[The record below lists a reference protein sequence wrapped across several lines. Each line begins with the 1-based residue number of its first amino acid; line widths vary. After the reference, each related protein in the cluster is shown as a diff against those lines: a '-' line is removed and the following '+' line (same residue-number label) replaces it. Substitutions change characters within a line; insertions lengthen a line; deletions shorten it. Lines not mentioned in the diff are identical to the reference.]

1 MINRFKKKKV
11 LYLIGL
17 ALNEEESE
25 MIDENNNKLESSF
38 GLKFIE
44 KSINFKTKSDLIKT
58 NLNEILSLST
68 LTECWT
74 RHLAEWTLEYYE
86 NLLNLKFKQNES
98 TNIPSSLLQIK
109 NSIKNDEN
117 KELLKQKAEKR
128 RNKLLNKIN
137 KMQTEFVSNNKELN
151 DCIINKPVDIL
162 NEKLSS
168 TKLDEDNNDNEIILL
183 GPNENIN
190 NLIDLKSNKN
200 CYQCILCQEDV
211 INLTNETNPMILLCY
226 IQNSRVLS
234 FDHKEITIDSNNNLF
249 KKNSQLNGPYT
260 NTCGHTMHYDCWLK
274 YTSNQATTQRGLL
287 LNRDEL
293 NENLCPLCE
302 SICNSV
308 LAILPSQEL
317 IKNNK
322 KALTQ
327 SYEEWFDQ
335 LKSIE
340 NSSSLKSFNYNEII
354 LQLINEFSTNTYN
367 FGSHIT
373 NQTEN
378 NNSQQILNMIS
389 NCSYTIQVIEQILAT
404 EYLNQINLK
413 QEILLCNLV
422 KQANMIANN
431 SSETNKNVKNLIS
444 LIFNYDESNNELSS
458 SNVTLADCDCFHFLV
473 SLTLSSQH
481 SYSESSIDKFYTF
494 KLILQLKSLQILN
507 SSISDSINLIDYLKT
522 DAPFDSRLKIELM
535 PFLRCCFM
543 FYWHLNESTQSI
555 QICEQFS
562 RDLNDFDKLICH
574 LGLNRTEFDKL
585 IFNVESNSSL
595 IFLANK

>member
-1 MINRFKKKKV
+1 
-11 LYLIGL
+11 LIGL

-86 NLLNLKFKQNES
+86 NLLNLKFKQNEL

-137 KMQTEFVSNNKELN
+137 KMQTEFFSNNKELN
-151 DCIINKPVDIL
+151 DCIINKPVDLL

-168 TKLDEDNNDNEIILL
+168 TKLNEDNNDNEIILL

-190 NLIDLKSNKN
+190 NLIDLKSK
-200 CYQCILCQEDV
+200 CYQCILCQEDE
-211 INLTNETNPMILLCY
+211 IKLTNESKPMILLCY

-234 FDHKEITIDSNNNLF
+234 FDHKEVAIDSNYNLF

-274 YTSNQATTQRGLL
+274 YTLNQATTQRGLL

-293 NENLCPLCE
+293 NENSCPLCE

-308 LAILPSQEL
+308 LTILPSQES

-322 KALTQ
+322 HALTQ

-335 LKSIE
+335 LKLIE
-340 NSSSLKSFNYNEII
+340 KNSSLKSFSYNETI

-367 FGSHIT
+367 FGSHIITNNNNT

-378 NNSQQILNMIS
+378 NSSQQISNMIS
-389 NCSYTIQVIEQILAT
+389 NCSYTIQVIEQLLAT
-404 EYLNQINLK
+404 EYLNRINLK

-431 SSETNKNVKNLIS
+431 SSETNENVKNLIS

-458 SNVTLADCDCFHFLV
+458 STVTLADCDCFHFLV
-473 SLTLSSQH
+473 SLTLSSKH
-481 SYSESSIDKFYTF
+481 SYESSIERFYTF
-494 KLILQLKSLQILN
+494 KLMLQLKSLQILN
-507 SSISDSINLIDYLKT
+507 SSISDTVSFIDYLKT
-522 DAPFDSRLKIELM
+522 DALFDSRLKNELM

-562 RDLNDFDKLICH
+562 KDLNDFDKLINH
-574 LGLNRTEFDKL
+574 LGLNRNEFDKL

-595 IFLANK
+595 TFLANK

>member
-234 FDHKEITIDSNNNLF
+234 FDHKEITIDSNDNLF
-249 KKNSQLNGPYT
+249 MNIRKS
-260 NTCGHTMHYDCWLK
+260 
-274 YTSNQATTQRGLL
+274 TTAITA
-287 LNRDEL
+287 
-293 NENLCPLCE
+293 
-302 SICNSV
+302 IC
-308 LAILPSQEL
+308 
-317 IKNNK
+317 
-322 KALTQ
+322 
-327 SYEEWFDQ
+327 
-335 LKSIE
+335 
-340 NSSSLKSFNYNEII
+340 
-354 LQLINEFSTNTYN
+354 
-367 FGSHIT
+367 
-373 NQTEN
+373 
-378 NNSQQILNMIS
+378 
-389 NCSYTIQVIEQILAT
+389 
-404 EYLNQINLK
+404 
-413 QEILLCNLV
+413 
-422 KQANMIANN
+422 
-431 SSETNKNVKNLIS
+431 
-444 LIFNYDESNNELSS
+444 
-458 SNVTLADCDCFHFLV
+458 
-473 SLTLSSQH
+473 
-481 SYSESSIDKFYTF
+481 
-494 KLILQLKSLQILN
+494 
-507 SSISDSINLIDYLKT
+507 
-522 DAPFDSRLKIELM
+522 
-535 PFLRCCFM
+535 
-543 FYWHLNESTQSI
+543 
-555 QICEQFS
+555 
-562 RDLNDFDKLICH
+562 DF
-574 LGLNRTEFDKL
+574 
-585 IFNVESNSSL
+585 
-595 IFLANK
+595 